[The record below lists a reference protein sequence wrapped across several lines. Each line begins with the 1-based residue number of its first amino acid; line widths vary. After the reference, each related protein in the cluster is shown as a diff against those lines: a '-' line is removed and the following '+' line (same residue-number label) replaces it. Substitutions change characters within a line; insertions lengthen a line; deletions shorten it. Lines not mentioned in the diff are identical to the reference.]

1 MKKIYAFIITAV
13 IAVSSVCIYS
23 NKANLSTL
31 MDANVDALAQYETTM
46 SITCNGSIS
55 SLVRR
60 NVINARLSGRQLE
73 VMDTVQDLA
82 EDVYAENNIN
92 IPDLYFD
99 DYILLYI

>member
-1 MKKIYAFIITAV
+1 VPSPF
-13 IAVSSVCIYS
+13 
-23 NKANLSTL
+23 
-31 MDANVDALAQYETTM
+31 
-46 SITCNGSIS
+46 
-55 SLVRR
+55 LVRR

-73 VMDTVQDLA
+73 VMDTVWDLA